1 MRTCLLL
8 VAALALSGC
17 YDRASYEYGE
27 SLEDLTLAVYDP
39 TVGVYPST
47 LVLEDPNNPF
57 ADSMPG
63 ELTKWDI
70 QTHAGPVAAFY
81 AWATVLARGAYGEA
95 QYYTALNL
103 VRVYQNGLAAQEDL
117 PVVREMAIRGYQ
129 AMLDNFPDAWAYD
142 ASGQPAYDL
151 ATPAYKAI
159 VELGGT
165 VSGGWVLVRTSS
177 GTDKAVRP

>member
-1 MRTCLLL
+1 MRTCLLFA
-8 VAALALSGC
+8 AALALGGC
-17 YDRASYEYGE
+17 YDRASYEYGQ
-27 SLEDLTLAVYDP
+27 SLKDLTLSVYDP
-39 TVGVYPST
+39 TMGIHPSK

-57 ADSMPG
+57 ANSMPG

-70 QTHAGPVAAFY
+70 QTSAGPVASFY
-81 AWATVLARGAYGEA
+81 AWATILANGAYGEA
-95 QYYTALNL
+95 QYYTAVNL
-103 VRVYQNGLAAQEDL
+103 VGVYQNGLANQADL
-117 PVVREMAIRGYQ
+117 PVVREMAIGGYQ

-151 ATPAYKAI
+151 ATPAFKAI